1 MSAVPTPPETY
12 QAFMRRYP
20 KMGQAWECI
29 AEAGKEGPL
38 DAKTM
43 RLVKLAVA
51 LGGLRQGAVHAS
63 VRKALAMG
71 ITRAEIEQVIAL
83 SAGTLGLPASVAV
96 FTWVQ
101 DVLDQPRSET

>member
-1 MSAVPTPPETY
+1 MNAAPTPPETY

-51 LGGLRQGAVHAS
+51 IGALRQGAVHAG

-71 ITRAEIEQVIAL
+71 ITREEIEQVVAL
-83 SAGTLGLPASVAV
+83 SAGALGLPATVAV
-96 FTWVQ
+96 FSWVE
-101 DVLDQPRSET
+101 DVLGRPESKT